1 VFKNLRII
9 DGMETGWR
17 QTMLYRVLLNAEWR
31 KKRGRV
37 LEDTERYGAGTV
49 FLVKCLIG
57 RKVNCGATGRDLG
70 LGWVLDRISQ
80 EQRKHGIHADHT
92 TVVSISTTAIRH
104 RSGTRLE
111 QSNIDGPMT
120 AISSLGV
127 TLTARAASETEKI
140 DGAVAVLRPQLR
152 EDPRR
157 ES

>member
-1 VFKNLRII
+1 MAPL
-9 DGMETGWR
+9 GETW
-17 QTMLYRVLLNAEWR
+17 
-31 KKRGRV
+31 
-37 LEDTERYGAGTV
+37 
-49 FLVKCLIG
+49 
-57 RKVNCGATGRDLG
+57 G

-127 TLTARAASETEKI
+127 TARAASETEKI